1 MRKSCLALVFGLLL
15 ALPVQAGQA
24 PRAMPVLLKKSVVID
39 GAILRLGDL
48 FEGLT
53 EAADTAVARAPAPG
67 RRVELDARWL
77 AAVASGYGVDW
88 RPAST
93 LDSVVVTRA
102 SQIIGAARIEA
113 VLQAALAER
122 GVTGDVS
129 LVLDNPT
136 LRLELPVDAEST
148 LALAGL
154 AHDPASGRFTAH
166 LQAPAGAAPLA
177 RATVTGRAVQM
188 AEVPVLRRRALPGE
202 IISRGDIDWLR
213 QRSDR
218 LAGNVVLDV
227 QRLIGKS
234 PRRPIRAGEAIRAG
248 NLREP
253 VLVPRKSLV
262 ILRLETDRMVL
273 TAQGRALEDGA
284 SGQVIRVMNT
294 KSNAVINGVVVR
306 AGTVRVLPATI
317 AAAN

>member
-1 MRKSCLALVFGLLL
+1 
-15 ALPVQAGQA
+15 
-24 PRAMPVLLKKSVVID
+24 
-39 GAILRLGDL
+39 
-48 FEGLT
+48 
-53 EAADTAVARAPAPG
+53 
-67 RRVELDARWL
+67 
-77 AAVASGYGVDW
+77 
-88 RPAST
+88 
-93 LDSVVVTRA
+93 
-102 SQIIGAARIEA
+102 
-113 VLQAALAER
+113 
-122 GVTGDVS
+122 VTGEVS
-129 LVLDNPT
+129 LVLDNPA
-136 LRLELPVDAEST
+136 LRLELPLDAEPT

-177 RATVTGRAVQM
+177 RVTVTGRAVRM

-202 IISRGDIDWLR
+202 IITSADIEWLH

-218 LAGNVVLDV
+218 LAGNVVLDAH
-227 QRLIGKS
+227 RLIGKS

-294 KSNAVINGVVVR
+294 KSNAVINGVVVQ
-306 AGTVRVLPATI
+306 AGTVQVLPATFT
-317 AAAN
+317 AAN